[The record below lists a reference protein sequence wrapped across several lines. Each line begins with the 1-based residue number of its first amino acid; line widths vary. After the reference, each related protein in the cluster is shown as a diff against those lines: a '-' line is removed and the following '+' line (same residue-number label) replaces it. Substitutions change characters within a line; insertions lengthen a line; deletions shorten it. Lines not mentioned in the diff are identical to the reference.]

1 MNHHQQKPPL
11 SWGLISIFI
20 IVSTVLFILGILF
33 LNSQKKHILN
43 DKENELA
50 AVVNL
55 KVGQISQWRHE
66 KIGDANLIHDNLS
79 LSGQI
84 YDFLNG
90 SDIAIQRKELL
101 KWMNSIINN
110 YDYLS
115 ANLIDTRGKVRL
127 SVPEEDSII
136 GPMLRPLIPLA
147 LDNQKIILTDLHRV
161 TVKNYIHI
169 DLLIPMVRYENKDSS
184 TIGMIILRINPEK
197 ILYPL
202 VQTWPTLSKTSETLI
217 LEQDGDSI
225 VYLNNL
231 KHLPNSAL
239 SLRKSV
245 YDEKLIGA
253 KAVLGFAGITE
264 GVDYRNVEVIAAV
277 KKIPDSPWYM
287 VSKIDR
293 EEIDSSFSEQLLLA
307 RLMIIFFVSAFGAVI
322 GWMIWNQ
329 RVRYYREK
337 YEAELDRLAVIK
349 HFDYILKYAND
360 IILLIDNDLNII
372 EANDRAIEVYKY
384 TRNELIG
391 MKLIQLRLP
400 DLAQQMD
407 DQIKILNETS
417 YSRFETIHV
426 CKDGTTFPVEIS
438 ARLVE
443 IEGIKYYQSIGR
455 NITERKFAE
464 DTLKESE
471 EKFRKIFEESPIS
484 ILMADNNFQIIR
496 INPSFCKLLGYD
508 ESEIMKLTFRDF
520 THPDHIR
527 NDEMALY
534 ELTEGKIPIYRTE
547 KRYFRKDRSV
557 IWGSTT
563 VSLIRDS
570 NDQVQYFLAMV
581 EDITLR
587 KESEFQI
594 EESNSLLRT
603 TLESTADG
611 ILVVDLTGKI
621 VQFNR
626 KFTEMWK
633 IPETIIN
640 SRDDEK
646 VISFV
651 RDQLKE
657 PDSFVSNVR
666 HLYEN
671 PNSVSFD
678 LLEFSDGRV
687 FERYSQPQKISN
699 EIIGR
704 VWSFRDIS
712 QHKFAESQLISA
724 KEKAEESD
732 RLKTAFLH
740 NISHEIRTPMNAIV
754 GFTALLDDPDL
765 QPVTRK
771 QYIDIIYQS
780 SDQLLSIITDIVDIS
795 NIETGQIKVTL
806 NQVNINYTIRNLFE
820 QYSLRAAQQG
830 LSIHYKLTLNDDE
843 ALIETDGI
851 KLIHILSNLLNNSL
865 KFTKEGKIE
874 FGYTLKDGFI
884 EFIVSDTGIGISE
897 DKQDKIFERFYQ
909 AENSIS
915 RRYGGTGLGLSICR
929 AYAELLGGSINV
941 ESELGKGSIFYLILP
956 FKSSVKNINVNK
968 IEHKRTE
975 EFFSGKTILI
985 AEDDDIN
992 FLVVKKSLEPYNFNI
1007 VRAIDGK
1014 EAVEICRS
1022 NNEIN
1027 LVLLDLKMPVM
1038 DGLKA
1043 MNMIKQF
1050 RPHLPFI
1057 ALTAYAFESDKKYA
1071 IESGCSD
1078 YITKPFS
1085 NKDLMEILRKHL
1097 WQEIL

>member
-1 MNHHQQKPPL
+1 MNYHRQKPPL

-20 IVSTVLFILGILF
+20 IVSAVLFILGILF
-33 LNSQKKHILN
+33 INSQKKHIYN

-50 AVVNL
+50 AVANL

-90 SDIAIQRKELL
+90 SDKIIQRKELI

-115 ANLIDTRGKVRL
+115 ANLIDSRGKVRL
-127 SVPEEDSII
+127 SVPVEDSII
-136 GPMLRPLIPLA
+136 GPMLRSLIPLA

-161 TVKNYIHI
+161 TVKNYIHL
-169 DLLIPMVRYENKDSS
+169 DLLIPMVRYENLDSS
-184 TIGMIILRINPEK
+184 TIGLIILRINPGK

-202 VQTWPTLSKTSETLI
+202 VQTWPTLSKTSETLL

-225 VYLNNL
+225 VYLNYL

-253 KAVLGFAGITE
+253 KAVLGFVGITE
-264 GVDYRNVEVIAAV
+264 GIDYRSVEVIAAV

-287 VSKIDR
+287 VSKIDK
-293 EEIDSSFSEQLLLA
+293 EEIDSSFSKQLLIA
-307 RLMIIFFVSAFGAVI
+307 RLLIIFFVSAFGAII
-322 GWMIWNQ
+322 GWMIWHQ
-329 RVRYYREK
+329 RVRYYRGK
-337 YEAELDRLAVIK
+337 YEAELERLAVRK

-360 IILLIDNDLNII
+360 IILLIDKDLNII

-391 MKLIQLRLP
+391 MKVMQLRLP
-400 DLAQQMD
+400 DLAQQFE
-407 DQIKILNETS
+407 DQIKILNEIS
-417 YSRFETIHV
+417 YSRFETIHIR
-426 CKDGTTFPVEIS
+426 KDGTTFPVEIS

-455 NITERKFAE
+455 DIAERKFAE
-464 DTLKESE
+464 ETLKESE
-471 EKFRKIFEESPIS
+471 EKFRKIFEENPIS
-484 ILMADNNFQIIR
+484 ILISDNSFHIIR

-508 ESEIMKLTFRDF
+508 ESEIINLTFRDF
-520 THPDHIR
+520 THPDHIK
-527 NDEMALY
+527 NDEMSLN

-547 KRYFRKDRSV
+547 KRYLRKDRSV

-570 NDQVQYFLAMV
+570 NDQAQYFLAMV

-626 KFTEMWK
+626 KFSGMWK
-633 IPETIIN
+633 IPETILS

-646 VISFV
+646 ALSFV
-651 RDQLKE
+651 RNQLKE
-657 PDSFVSNVR
+657 PDSFINNVR

-671 PNSVSFD
+671 PESVSFD

-712 QHKFAESQLISA
+712 QHKITESQLISA

-740 NISHEIRTPMNAIV
+740 NISHEIRTPLNAIV

-765 QPVTRK
+765 QPVNRK
-771 QYIDIIYQS
+771 QYIDIIFQS
-780 SDQLLSIITDIVDIS
+780 SDQLLSIISDIVDIS

-820 QYSLRAAQQG
+820 QYNLRAVQQG
-830 LSIHYKLTLNDDE
+830 LLIHYKLTLNDDE
-843 ALIETDGI
+843 AFIETDGA
-851 KLIHILSNLLNNSL
+851 KLIHILTNLLNNSF
-865 KFTKEGKIE
+865 KFTKDGKIE
-874 FGYTLKDGFI
+874 FGYTIKNGFV
-884 EFIVSDTGIGISE
+884 EFVVSDTGIGISE
-897 DKQDKIFERFYQ
+897 EKQTKIFERFYQ
-909 AENSIS
+909 VENSIS
-915 RRYGGTGLGLSICR
+915 RQYGGTGLGLSICR
-929 AYAELLGGSINV
+929 SYAELLGGNIRV
-941 ESELGKGSIFYLILP
+941 ESEPGTGSIFYFTLP
-956 FKSSVKNINVNK
+956 FKSSAKSIQVKET
-968 IEHKRTE
+968 EHKKSNE
-975 EFFSGKTILI
+975 LFDGKTILI

-992 FLVVKKSLEPYNFNI
+992 FLVVKKSLKPYNFNL
-1007 VRAIDGK
+1007 VRALEGK
-1014 EAVEICRS
+1014 EAVKICRS

-1027 LVLLDLKMPVM
+1027 LVLLDLKMPGM
-1038 DGLKA
+1038 DGLEA
-1043 MNMIKQF
+1043 MRLIKQF

-1057 ALTAYAFESDKKYA
+1057 ALTAYAFESDKKNA

-1078 YITKPFS
+1078 YLTKPFLK
-1085 NKDLMEILRKHL
+1085 KDLMEMLRKHL
-1097 WQEIL
+1097 KQEIL